1 MLNVECVWWVKSGN
15 VQELNFGWVE
25 YTKNGR
31 GSVTVVNSS
40 SINGK
45 EVTWR
50 KKYLGVQGA
59 HPTRYASSV
68 AGFKKVAGVYF
79 TFICGLPC
87 NKRTIGTSA
96 KKNKVFGKGLVQSP
110 NPSAPTL
117 KYNLSKVRSTSTDY

>member
-1 MLNVECVWWVKSGN
+1 MPLCPLSPRGLMLNVECVWWVKSGN

-50 KKYLGVQGA
+50 KKYLGVQLRL
-59 HPTRYASSV
+59 PKVRTRRDMQAAWRASKRWQV
-68 AGFKKVAGVYF
+68 F

-96 KKNKVFGKGLVQSP
+96 KKIRFS
-110 NPSAPTL
+110 
-117 KYNLSKVRSTSTDY
+117 VRV